1 VVAVSRRLINQET
14 CHVLCPLSSCPR
26 QAVPSQLPRA
36 PGAPPQAAV
45 CSPPDHVGSHPSART
60 VPLQSS
66 IRRCYVSLYASRR
79 AVGFP
84 IPGRKRQRRPARPST
99 RIMA

>member
-1 VVAVSRRLINQET
+1 VPRPVPAVI
-14 CHVLCPLSSCPR
+14 
-26 QAVPSQLPRA
+26 VPSASSAKPTA
-36 PGAPPQAAV
+36 EGARCPPQAAV

-84 IPGRKRQRRPARPST
+84 IPGRKRQRRPARPSS